1 MRTHLTTLQAAG
13 PELTAKPEFASVF
26 SNRSASFLK
35 LNKVTQ
41 SLADAETCV
50 LLRPD
55 WEKSHFRKA
64 LALEEKGD
72 DAEALLA
79 YQAALATTT
88 GSGNPEIGLKIKRL
102 AKKKNSKPVP
112 FHFPKTKPPPKA
124 KGGNTGAG
132 VGVGGV
138 SSQTL
143 VAPCPVGE
151 LKWLTCVTSPRE
163 PVATRVA
170 AANAVGGWL
179 AEHLDTHLKKT
190 PGESEWFFENRSVVA
205 FLDKGLF
212 DVVLDTVTHTV
223 VSIINF
229 EQRDTD
235 GNPDAASDAAAS
247 ADLAGALTGVLHN
260 LLHPSLRAWQTRKQ
274 HHALLGAFE
283 QVLRMEGS
291 PLNDEKGTP
300 VRVDDATKQFTA
312 LSAKILTNQGAL
324 QVLCGH
330 DALAR
335 ARLQLLRSL
344 TQRDRSEGD
353 TEDVNNRVQESA
365 RALVVLKR
373 CRYANGGNSN
383 DGDTTNNDA
392 DEKGIPSP
400 AWEPVLD
407 ALLTDAGADEVRD
420 EVRKTIE
427 QHALLAGAFL
437 KFGFEGSVG
446 I

>member
-143 VAPCPVGE
+143 VAPCPIGE

-235 GNPDAASDAAAS
+235 
-247 ADLAGALTGVLHN
+247 
-260 LLHPSLRAWQTRKQ
+260 PSLRAWQTRKQ